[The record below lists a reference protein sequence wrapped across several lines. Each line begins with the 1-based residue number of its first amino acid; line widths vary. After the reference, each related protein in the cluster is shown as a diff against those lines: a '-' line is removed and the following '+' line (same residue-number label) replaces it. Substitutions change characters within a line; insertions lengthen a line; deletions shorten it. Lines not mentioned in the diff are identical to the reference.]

1 MTEEVCK
8 NEAAFY
14 ICQGSEIKPT
24 EEVSVNEGA
33 FYIPQGSEIKPHLLC
48 HLELHTVMTHK
59 APVGLLYPAGYTLW
73 DNSFPGHTVGMIVL
87 TLGS

>member
-1 MTEEVCK
+1 MTEEVCT
-8 NEAAFY
+8 NEGAVY
-14 ICQGSEIKPT
+14 ICQGSGIKPT
-24 EEVSVNEGA
+24 EEVSLNEGA

-48 HLELHTVMTHK
+48 HLELMTHK

-87 TLGS
+87 TLAS